1 MIRVILDTNI
11 VVSATL
17 RSGGLPE
24 AVFNLAVDRV
34 VQLCISEPIM
44 AEYEEVL
51 LRPRFK
57 IHPDKLTTALARIR
71 EAGLLVTP
79 TKPVTVASDPDDNI
93 FLECAAAAK
102 AQYLV
107 TGNQGHFPPEVW
119 EQTQIVTA
127 RQFLGDIADMQRND
141 PSAEPTS

>member
-11 VVSATL
+11 VVSAML

-24 AVFNLAVDRV
+24 AVFNLSVDRV
-34 VQLCISEPIM
+34 VQLCISGPIM

-51 LRPRFK
+51 RRPRLK
-57 IHPDKLTTALARIR
+57 INPDKVTTALARIR

-79 TKPVTVASDPDDNI
+79 TTPVTAASDPDDNI

-119 EQTQIVTA
+119 EQTRIVTA
-127 RQFLGDIADMQRND
+127 RQFLGDIADMQRTD
-141 PSAEPTS
+141 PPAEPTC